1 MAKNIQNFDL
11 PTARE
16 KSPTELILTRSKRN
30 VPFSD
35 FERVEHYKPLTSDD
49 YPPELIFGS
58 ITENRMCWSKVS
70 PNRSSQ
76 AKLGILEIEK
86 VDDVQ
91 QRGRKAD
98 KNYRRSYTSRSRER
112 AHPSTNSDIN
122 YDSQSSSPRERSGS
136 KRKSKKRNKD
146 PKKSKKSKRDKYGY
160 YGLIGESDF
169 YNKESEF
176 SAWLDE
182 VLHIQ
187 MDEISPFKRIELFRD
202 FIEDYNNT
210 KLPSRK
216 YYDIARW
223 RSKRSDENSAGG
235 ANPCGNQNQGSENRV
250 FE

>member
-1 MAKNIQNFDL
+1 M
-11 PTARE
+11 T
-16 KSPTELILTRSKRN
+16 SELILTRSKRN

-49 YPPELIFGS
+49 YPSELIFGS
-58 ITENRMCWSKVS
+58 ITEKMCWSKVS
-70 PNRSSQ
+70 PVTMASLGHSTSRTGVPRRSWEF
-76 AKLGILEIEK
+76 LEIGK

-112 AHPSTNSDIN
+112 AHLSTNSDIN
-122 YDSQSSSPRERSGS
+122 YDSRSSSPRERSGS

-176 SAWLDE
+176 TAWLDE

-202 FIEDYNNT
+202 FIEDYNNA

-235 ANPCGNQNQGSENRV
+235 ANLCGNQNQGSENRV